1 MLDTE
6 LNKKTKRFTSYK
18 DNNTDENISFEIE
31 FNKGM
36 IPEHDDIM
44 KEFKLVRKIGLTNM
58 HLYSLNGS
66 IKKYNSIKDI
76 LREYYDERLSM
87 YGKRKEYMLNIMKN
101 ELDLM
106 TWKCKFIL
114 MVVEKKLKV
123 NNRKRADIEKSLE
136 NNGFPKMS
144 DSGDK
149 KSYNYLLSM
158 PIYNLTYEKIEELK
172 KMIDNKQTEYD
183 TLNGKTSVNIWRE
196 ELNSLKDIIS
206 TI

>member
-6 LNKKTKRFTSYK
+6 LNKKTKRFNGYK

-31 FNKGM
+31 FNKDM

-44 KEFKLVRKIGLTNM
+44 KEFKLIRKIGLTNM

-66 IKKYNSIKDI
+66 IKKYTSIKEI
-76 LREYYDERLSM
+76 LKEYYDERLSM
-87 YGKRKEYMLNIMKN
+87 YDNRKEYMLNIMKN

-123 NNRKRADIEKSLE
+123 NNRKRVDIEQSLE
-136 NNGFPKMS
+136 EYGFPKMS
-144 DSGDK
+144 DSTDK

-158 PIYNLTYEKIEELK
+158 PIYNLT
-172 KMIDNKQTEYD
+172 
-183 TLNGKTSVNIWRE
+183 
-196 ELNSLKDIIS
+196 
-206 TI
+206 

>member
-36 IPEHDDIM
+36 IPDHDDIM
-44 KEFKLVRKIGLTNM
+44 KEFKLIRKIGLTNM

-66 IKKYNSIKDI
+66 IKKYTSIKEI
-76 LREYYDERLSM
+76 LKEYYDERLSM
-87 YGKRKEYMLNIMKN
+87 YDNRKEYMLNIMKN

-123 NNRKRADIEKSLE
+123 NNRKRADIEISLE
-136 NNGFPKMS
+136 EHGFPKMS
-144 DSGDK
+144 DSTDK

-196 ELNSLKDIIS
+196 ELELLKELI
-206 TI
+206 